1 MKMTEEEAIAYLR
14 TFNAWRCG
22 DESQEAP
29 TPSVVTEAIRTVCD
43 ALEAQPATQTL
54 VRCPECGHVDS
65 PYEGTCRR
73 CEAKLAQPTPETAGD
88 ARDAVVIHRPLPVFS
103 DGPWIF
109 TETGQ
114 KFTGDELNVEAFC
127 RYRNALLAAPVP
139 YGFGHLPQV
148 ATEDMQDNMRTAL
161 IDQGWTSDS
170 AGEVDFQDIWDAAVV
185 QFMESAEDAYAAILA
200 KGDAT

>member
-1 MKMTEEEAIAYLR
+1 MSGIYPSPEHIEHIQFDGRDCVVLSPEDYEEMHFDITHLR
-14 TFNAWRCG
+14 ARVA
-22 DESQEAP
+22 D
-29 TPSVVTEAIRTVCD
+29 
-43 ALEAQPATQTL
+43 LEAS
-54 VRCPECGHVDS
+54 E
-65 PYEGTCRR
+65 
-73 CEAKLAQPTPETAGD
+73 
-88 ARDAVVIHRPLPVFS
+88 RDGLVIHTPLPVFG

-114 KFTGDELNVEAFC
+114 KFTGDELNIEAFC

-185 QFMESAEDAYAAILA
+185 QFVESSEDAYAAILSA
-200 KGDAT
+200 KEKGQ